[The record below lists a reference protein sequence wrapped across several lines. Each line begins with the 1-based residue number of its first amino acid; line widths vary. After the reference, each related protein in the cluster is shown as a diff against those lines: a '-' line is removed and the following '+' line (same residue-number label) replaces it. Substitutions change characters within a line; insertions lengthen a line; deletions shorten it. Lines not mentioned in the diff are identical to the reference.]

1 MNSVLKKIKSLNIG
15 KKNVALIILAV
26 VMLFMLVLSEFVN
39 GFQKTE
45 SLNEDGTVNS
55 QKYIQQTE
63 KELELILGKINGAGK
78 VEVMLTLETSYENVF
93 AKGYSTK
100 EDKGEKDEK
109 KEFQE
114 EYIIIKNGSSNEE
127 CLVEKVYEPAIKGV
141 AVVAQGAD
149 DIKVKN
155 AITQTVCALFNISS
169 ARVSVEKM
177 S

>member
-1 MNSVLKKIKSLNIG
+1 MNNVLKKLKTFNIG
-15 KKNVALIILAV
+15 KKNIVLIISAV
-26 VMLFMLVLSEFVN
+26 AMLLVAVLSELSGSLQATN
-39 GFQKTE
+39 
-45 SLNEDGTVNS
+45 SLNEDGSVNS
-55 QKYIQQTE
+55 QKYIEQTE
-63 KELELILGKINGAGK
+63 KELEVILEKINGAGK
-78 VEVMLTLETSYENVF
+78 VEVMLTLESSYENVF

-100 EDKGEKDEK
+100 EDKGETDEK
-109 KEFQE
+109 KELQE

-127 CLVEKVYEPAIKGV
+127 CLVVKVYEPAIKGV

-149 DIKVKN
+149 NIKVKN

>member
-1 MNSVLKKIKSLNIG
+1 MNNVLKKIKALNIG
-15 KKNVALIILAV
+15 KKNIVLIILAV
-26 VMLFMLVLSEFVN
+26 VMLFVVFLSEFLSN
-39 GFQKTE
+39 PETTS
-45 SLNEDGTVNS
+45 SLNEDGSVNS

-63 KELELILGKINGAGK
+63 KELEMILEKINGAGK
-78 VEVMLTLETSYENVF
+78 VQVMLTLESSYENVF
-93 AKGYSTK
+93 AKVYSTK
-100 EDKGEKDEK
+100 EDKGETDEK

-127 CLVEKVYEPAIKGV
+127 CLDVKVYEPAIKGV

-149 DIKVKN
+149 NIKVKN

>member
-1 MNSVLKKIKSLNIG
+1 MNNVLKKFKSLNIG
-15 KKNVALIILAV
+15 KKNIALIILAV
-26 VMLFMLVLSEFVN
+26 VMLFMLVLSEFVG
-39 GFQKTE
+39 GFQKTKT
-45 SLNEDGTVNS
+45 LNEDGSVNS

-63 KELELILGKINGAGK
+63 KELEMILEKINGAGK
-78 VEVMLTLETSYENVF
+78 VEVMLTLESSYENVF

-109 KEFQE
+109 KEFEE

-127 CLVEKVYEPAIKGV
+127 CLVVKVYEPAIKGV
-141 AVVAQGAD
+141 AVIAQGAD

>member
-1 MNSVLKKIKSLNIG
+1 MNNVLKKLKSLNIG
-15 KKNVALIILAV
+15 KKNVAMIILAV
-26 VMLFMLVLSEFVN
+26 VMLFMLAVSEFAD
-39 GFQKTE
+39 GFKNTE
-45 SLNEDGTVNS
+45 SINEDGSVNS

-63 KELELILGKINGAGK
+63 KELELILEKINGAGK
-78 VEVMLTLETSYENVF
+78 VEVMLTLESSYENVF

-109 KEFQE
+109 KEVLE

-127 CLVEKVYEPAIKGV
+127 CLVVKVYEPAIKGV
-141 AVVAQGAD
+141 AVVAEGAD
-149 DIKVKN
+149 NIKVKN

>member
-1 MNSVLKKIKSLNIG
+1 MNNVLKKLKTFNIG
-15 KKNVALIILAV
+15 KKNIVLIISAVAMLLVVALSE
-26 VMLFMLVLSEFVN
+26 LSGSLQATN
-39 GFQKTE
+39 
-45 SLNEDGTVNS
+45 SLNEDGRVNS
-55 QKYIQQTE
+55 QKYIEQTE
-63 KELELILGKINGAGK
+63 KELEVILEKINGAGK
-78 VEVMLTLETSYENVF
+78 VEVMLTLESSYENVF

-100 EDKGEKDEK
+100 EDKGETDEK

-127 CLVEKVYEPAIKGV
+127 CLVVKVYEPAIKGV

-149 DIKVKN
+149 NIKVKN

>member
-1 MNSVLKKIKSLNIG
+1 MNSVLKRIKSLNIG
-15 KKNVALIILAV
+15 RKNIALIILAV
-26 VMLFMLVLSEFVN
+26 VMLFMLVLSEIVG

-45 SLNEDGTVNS
+45 SFNEDGSVNS

-63 KELELILGKINGAGK
+63 KELEMILEKINGAGK
-78 VEVMLTLETSYENVF
+78 VEVMLTLESSFENVF

-100 EDKGEKDEK
+100 EDKGETDEK

-127 CLVEKVYEPAIKGV
+127 CLVVKVYEPAIKGV

-149 DIKVKN
+149 NIKVKN

>member
-1 MNSVLKKIKSLNIG
+1 MNNVLKRIKSLNIG
-15 KKNVALIILAV
+15 KKNLALIILAV
-26 VMLFMLVLSEFVN
+26 VMLFMLVLSEFIG
-39 GFQKTE
+39 GFQKTD
-45 SLNEDGTVNS
+45 SLNEDGSVNS

-63 KELELILGKINGAGK
+63 KELELILEKINGAGK
-78 VEVMLTLETSYENVF
+78 VEVMLTLESSYENVF

-100 EDKGEKDEK
+100 EDKGETDEK
-109 KEFQE
+109 KELQE

-127 CLVEKVYEPAIKGV
+127 CLVVKVYEPAIKGV

-149 DIKVKN
+149 NIKVKN
-155 AITQTVCALFNISS
+155 AIIQTVCAVFNISS

>member
-1 MNSVLKKIKSLNIG
+1 MNNVLKKLKSLNIG
-15 KKNVALIILAV
+15 KKNVAMIILAV
-26 VMLFMLVLSEFVN
+26 VMLFMLAVSEFAD
-39 GFQKTE
+39 GFKNTE
-45 SLNEDGTVNS
+45 SINEDGSVNS

-63 KELELILGKINGAGK
+63 KELELILEKINGAGK
-78 VEVMLTLETSYENVF
+78 VEVMLTLESSYENVF

-109 KEFQE
+109 KEVQE

-127 CLVEKVYEPAIKGV
+127 CLVVKVYEPAIKGV
-141 AVVAQGAD
+141 AVVAEGAD
-149 DIKVKN
+149 NIKVKN

>member
-1 MNSVLKKIKSLNIG
+1 MNNVLKKIKSLNIG
-15 KKNVALIILAV
+15 KKNIALIILAV
-26 VMLFMLVLSEFVN
+26 VMLFMLVLSELV
-39 GFQKTE
+39 GGLQKTD
-45 SLNEDGTVNS
+45 SLNEDGSVNS
-55 QKYIQQTE
+55 QKYIEQTE
-63 KELELILGKINGAGK
+63 KELEMILEKINGAGK
-78 VEVMLTLETSYENVF
+78 VEVMLTLESSYENVF

-100 EDKGEKDEK
+100 EDKGENDEK

-127 CLVEKVYEPAIKGV
+127 CLVVKVYEPAIKGV

>member
-1 MNSVLKKIKSLNIG
+1 MNNVLRKLKALNIG
-15 KKNVALIILAV
+15 KKNIVLIISSVA
-26 VMLFMLVLSEFVN
+26 MLFVVLLSEFSGSLQVTN
-39 GFQKTE
+39 
-45 SLNEDGTVNS
+45 SLNEDGSVNS
-55 QKYIQQTE
+55 QKYIEQTE
-63 KELELILGKINGAGK
+63 KELEVILEKINGAGK
-78 VEVMLTLETSYENVF
+78 VEVMLTLESSYENVF

-100 EDKGEKDEK
+100 EDKGETDEK
-109 KEFQE
+109 KELQE

-127 CLVEKVYEPAIKGV
+127 CLVVKVYEPAIKGV

-149 DIKVKN
+149 NIKVKN

>member
-1 MNSVLKKIKSLNIG
+1 
-15 KKNVALIILAV
+15 
-26 VMLFMLVLSEFVN
+26 
-39 GFQKTE
+39 
-45 SLNEDGTVNS
+45 
-55 QKYIQQTE
+55 
-63 KELELILGKINGAGK
+63 
-78 VEVMLTLETSYENVF
+78 MLTLESSYENVF

-100 EDKGEKDEK
+100 EDKGETDEK

-127 CLVEKVYEPAIKGV
+127 CLVVKVYEPAIKGV

-149 DIKVKN
+149 NIKVKN

>member
-1 MNSVLKKIKSLNIG
+1 MNNVFNKLKALNIG
-15 KKNVALIILAV
+15 KKNIVLIISAV
-26 VMLFMLVLSEFVN
+26 AMLFVVVLSEFSSSLQATN
-39 GFQKTE
+39 
-45 SLNEDGTVNS
+45 SLNEDGSVNS
-55 QKYIQQTE
+55 QKYIEQTE
-63 KELELILGKINGAGK
+63 KELEVILEKINGAGK
-78 VEVMLTLETSYENVF
+78 VEVMLTLESSYENVF

-100 EDKGEKDEK
+100 EDKGEADEK

-127 CLVEKVYEPAIKGV
+127 CLVVKVYEPAIKGV

-149 DIKVKN
+149 NIKVKN
-155 AITQTVCALFNISS
+155 AIIQTVCALFNISS

>member
-1 MNSVLKKIKSLNIG
+1 MNNVLRKLKALNIG
-15 KKNVALIILAV
+15 KKNIVLIISAV
-26 VMLFMLVLSEFVN
+26 AMLLVVVLSELSGSLQTTN
-39 GFQKTE
+39 
-45 SLNEDGTVNS
+45 SLNEDGSVNS
-55 QKYIQQTE
+55 QKYIEQTE
-63 KELELILGKINGAGK
+63 KELEVILEKINGAGK
-78 VEVMLTLETSYENVF
+78 VEVMLTLESSYENVF

-100 EDKGEKDEK
+100 EDKGETDEK

-127 CLVEKVYEPAIKGV
+127 CLVVKVYEPAIKGV

-149 DIKVKN
+149 NIKVKN